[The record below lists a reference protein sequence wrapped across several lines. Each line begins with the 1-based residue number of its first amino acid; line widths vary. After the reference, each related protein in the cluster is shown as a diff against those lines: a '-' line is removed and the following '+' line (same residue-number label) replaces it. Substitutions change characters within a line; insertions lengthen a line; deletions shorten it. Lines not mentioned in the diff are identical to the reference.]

1 MKTSVKVLLLFAAI
15 FSFAACSDDDN
26 SQPVPPDAE
35 KGGVMYVLNSGDW
48 KSNNSSLTRYNVST
62 GEAVQGYFEQQNGRC
77 LGNTANDVIVYGSK
91 MYIAVAGEGT
101 IEVTTLDAKSLRQIE
116 CGAQPRYL
124 VAYGGKV
131 YATYYD
137 GYVAR
142 IDTTSLVV
150 DAKVKVGRNPEQLAV
165 CGNRLFVANSGGM
178 DYNTE
183 IGYDNTVSVIDLVSF
198 CEVDKIE
205 VALNPAN
212 VVSAGDG
219 VFVASYGNYADV
231 PSALQYISKG
241 GVQYVLPDACRQMTE
256 ICYNSGTL
264 YGFLSQ
270 YDANWNAT
278 ITYISYNPS
287 TGVVDV
293 PWIKEEQKPVP
304 YKVCAVGG
312 YVCVTASDYMNDGDV
327 YLYDTDGMLV
337 SKFSAGLNPVKV
349 VAVE

>member
-1 MKTSVKVLLLFAAI
+1 
-15 FSFAACSDDDN
+15 
-26 SQPVPPDAE
+26 
-35 KGGVMYVLNSGDW
+35 
-48 KSNNSSLTRYNVST
+48 
-62 GEAVQGYFEQQNGRC
+62 
-77 LGNTANDVIVYGSK
+77 
-91 MYIAVAGEGT
+91 
-101 IEVTTLDAKSLRQIE
+101 
-116 CGAQPRYL
+116 
-124 VAYGGKV
+124 
-131 YATYYD
+131 
-137 GYVAR
+137 
-142 IDTTSLVV
+142 
-150 DAKVKVGRNPEQLAV
+150 
-165 CGNRLFVANSGGM
+165 M

-212 VVSAGDG
+212 VVSTGDG

-287 TGVVDV
+287 TGAVDT

-304 YKVCAVGG
+304 YKVCAVGE

-337 SKFSAGLNPVKV
+337 SKFSAGLNPVKA

>member
-1 MKTSVKVLLLFAAI
+1 MGCTTKSGGPYVISFNDYILTVK
-15 FSFAACSDDDN
+15 
-26 SQPVPPDAE
+26 
-35 KGGVMYVLNSGDW
+35 
-48 KSNNSSLTRYNVST
+48 
-62 GEAVQGYFEQQNGRC
+62 
-77 LGNTANDVIVYGSK
+77 
-91 MYIAVAGEGT
+91 IAVAGTGYVGMSIATLLAQHNEVVAVDIIPEKVDKVNNLQSPIQDEY
-101 IEVTTLDAKSLRQIE
+101 IEKYLSEKELNLRATLDAKSLKQIE

-124 VAYGGKV
+124 AAYGGKV

-212 VVSAGDG
+212 VVSTGDG

-278 ITYISYNPS
+278 IKYISYNPS

-304 YKVCAVGG
+304 YKVCAVGE
-312 YVCVTASDYMNDGDV
+312 YVCVTASDYINDGDV
-327 YLYDTDGMLV
+327 HLYDTDGMLV